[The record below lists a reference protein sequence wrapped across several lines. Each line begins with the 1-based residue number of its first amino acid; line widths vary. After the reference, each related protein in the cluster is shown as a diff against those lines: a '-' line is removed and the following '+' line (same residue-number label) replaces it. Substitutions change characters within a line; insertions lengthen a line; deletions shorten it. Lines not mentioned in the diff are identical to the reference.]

1 MATGLRGTFSDNKRP
16 VITTAPDAL
25 VYINGEL
32 SLPSGAA
39 PGRRVNIQPLVT
51 SISAN
56 GGVEQS
62 PGTAQLSLHIPTH
75 HEEDFFRG
83 GQLILTNMMEVRI
96 YMKGHFLVGGV
107 PRYYP
112 VFWGVVTSVSH
123 SWSGGE
129 RTVELSCQD
138 VLYWWTIQRI
148 VTNASYMGADAPA
161 QGAFNLKG
169 SGVFTN
175 MNPFDTIY
183 SLARHAYGD
192 AVLQEFYLGIK
203 QNTNEPNPVDNKR
216 LMWYWT
222 KQWGRIAFALRMYGP
237 RGDLLQGDLL
247 SSVLSDSNKQ
257 SALFG
262 RVGLARRN
270 RQPQFQFNDEVN
282 LEDVSAFSEVL
293 SRLGSIDLHTSEHQ
307 TKKEIADTVKE
318 SIGYEFFLD
327 MTGEIIFKPPF
338 YNLDVMSNKPV
349 SWIRPVDII
358 NENFAENIPD
368 VTFLEGTGSLIRNLD
383 VGAEEITKPKATYID
398 YRLVQKYGWKPG
410 SYNSEFFGSGLGGD
424 APRNLFYHLVDQ
436 LDKQN
441 SRIHT
446 GSVTIPLRPEL
457 RLGYPIYYED
467 QDAFYY
473 VDNIAHQFSYGG
485 QCTTT
490 LNLMAKRAKFY
501 AAFPYWNG
509 INGSEQEVQ
518 DPDQF
523 GSRSN
528 QEFQPSLGDTADPG
542 DYPNNLYRRPV
553 SAQSGDPVPD
563 RNVILTAVEKE
574 ATDRENVEND
584 TFSAVEGE
592 QTRAESVATDLV
604 SMRSQFRVIG
614 NNDFMYTIDPTRDE
628 TLRYDEQ
635 GRKTSGPLTSL
646 KVERKEVGGENR
658 ILPTFPVSDERGYEV
673 IGGYEY
679 GRTVRLTRNGMDFSR
694 QTNRRASELANL
706 SPERTTTN
714 QTNEDMNDEQFASNA
729 AMSDEDRVAKLDPNN
744 YGRRLLDLRPS
755 GPDSFNFAQDAR
767 NLIKGR
773 TFQEIE
779 RTLPSSTPGDYDFE
793 VGPSDKPFTRNTQVG
808 QWREVFDEVRSQS
821 GVSAEEYPD
830 TYLLAI
836 IHTESNGRT
845 DARRTN
851 DDGRLSQYCGLV
863 QSGVGNSGDLG
874 RENTDFLGNGP
885 NDREVAIDS
894 LNHMIEY
901 TQRYRSRHNHDPD
914 RMAILWKGGG
924 TTLDR
929 FNAAMEESPT
939 TAVGILSAKNGTDVY
954 VARVRLAMSVWSD
967 PNGTVVEEPLPSVE
981 DVNTDGIPPET
992 GDDLEARRAS
1002 NTLFGNALAA
1012 NRDQGINSLPSGIR
1026 PVRDPGLMVH
1036 ITSFLQA
1043 IYAEG
1048 FALEKELERKLRGET
1063 KIPNRNSPVR
1073 PGVQTEQ
1080 DRLVDTSLGRP
1091 EVQDALASGQ
1101 TPSEVFGPGGEW
1113 QQVQEQWGQ
1122 AKSTFRDVADTSGT
1136 DVNGN
1141 VDADVEDDDDDAEED
1156 S

>member
-32 SLPSGAA
+32 SLPSGAS

-75 HEEDFFRG
+75 YEEDFFRA

-148 VTNASYMGADAPA
+148 VTNAAFMGASTPT
-161 QGAFNLKG
+161 QGSFNAKG
-169 SGVFTN
+169 NGVFTN

-192 AVLQEFYLGIK
+192 SVVQEFYLGTK
-203 QNTNEPNPVDNKR
+203 QNRTEPNPVDNQR

-237 RGDLLQGDLL
+237 RGDLLEGGLL
-247 SSVLSDSNKQ
+247 ASVLSEGNKQ
-257 SALFG
+257 SAMFG
-262 RVGLARRN
+262 QMGHARRS
-270 RQPQFQFNDEVN
+270 RQPQFQFNQDVN
-282 LEDVSAFSEVL
+282 LEDISAFSEVA
-293 SRLGSIDLHTSEHQ
+293 SRIAEIDLHTSEHQ

-318 SIGYEFFLD
+318 AIGYEFFLD

-368 VTFLEGTGSLIRNLD
+368 VTFLEGTGSIVRNLD
-383 VGAEEITKPKATYID
+383 VGAGEIIKPKATYVD

-410 SYNSEFFGSGLGGD
+410 TYNSEFFGSGLGGD

-441 SRIHT
+441 ARIHS

-467 QDAFYY
+467 QDVYYY

-485 QCTTT
+485 QCTST

-501 AAFPYWNG
+501 ASFPYWDG
-509 INGSEQEVQ
+509 INGSDQEVH

-523 GSRSN
+523 GARSN
-528 QEFQPSLGDTADPG
+528 QEFQPPLGETADPG
-542 DYPNNLYRRPV
+542 LYPNNLYKRPI

-563 RNVILTAVEKE
+563 RNIVLTAVEKE
-574 ATDRENVEND
+574 LTNREEEDTENE
-584 TFSAVEGE
+584 TFSELEGE
-592 QTRAESVATDLV
+592 ETRAESIATDLV
-604 SMRSQFRVIG
+604 SMRTQFRVMG
-614 NNDFMYTIDPTRDE
+614 DNDFMYSVDLKRDE
-628 TLRYDEQ
+628 VLRYDEQ

-646 KVERKEVGGENR
+646 KIESKAIGGENR

-679 GRTVRLTRNGMDFSR
+679 GRTVRLTKNGIDFSR
-694 QTNRRASELANL
+694 QTNRRAGDLASL

-714 QTNEDMNDEQFASNA
+714 QTNEDLEDEQFASNA
-729 AMSDEDRVAKLDPNN
+729 GMNDEDRVAKLDPNN
-744 YGRRLLDLRPS
+744 YGRRLLDLRPT
-755 GPDSFNFAQDAR
+755 GPESFNYAEEAR
-767 NLIKGR
+767 NAVGDSPIFSESTTPLQR
-773 TFQEIE
+773 TAQI
-779 RTLPSSTPGDYDFE
+779 
-793 VGPSDKPFTRNTQVG
+793 N
-808 QWREVFDEVRSQS
+808 QWRTNGALAEARARV
-821 GVSAEEYPD
+821 GVTEEEYPD
-830 TYLLAI
+830 EVLLAFI
-836 IHTESNGRT
+836 QTESNGRA

-851 DDGRLSQYCGLV
+851 KNGELSQFCGPV
-863 QSGVGNSGDLG
+863 QIGNAAAAEFG
-874 RENTDFLGNGP
+874 RRNTDFLGNGP
-885 NDREVAIDS
+885 NDRRAAVES
-894 LNHMIEY
+894 FEHLLLYQEKFK
-901 TQRYRSRHNHDPD
+901 SRHRGDPD
-914 RMAILWKGGG
+914 RMAILWKGGPG
-924 TTLDR
+924 TLETYNTLVIT
-929 FNAAMEESPT
+929 SPRA
-939 TAVGILSAKNGTDVY
+939 AVGHLAAFHGTDEY
-954 VARVRLAMSVWSD
+954 VRRMRNARSTWAVID
-967 PNGTVVEEPLPSVE
+967 GNVVDQVELPSVE
-981 DVNTDGIPPET
+981 DVNTDGIPPSSVDE
-992 GDDLEARRAS
+992 DDAISAS
-1002 NTLFGNALAA
+1002 NELFGNALEA
-1012 NRDQGINSLPSGIR
+1012 NRNQGINALPSGIR
-1026 PVRDPGLMVH
+1026 PVRDQGLMTH
-1036 ITSFLQA
+1036 ITSFLKA

-1048 FALEKELERKLRGET
+1048 FAQEKELERKLRGET
-1063 KIPNRNSPVR
+1063 KIPDRNSPVV
-1073 PGVQTEQ
+1073 PSAEVQPE
-1080 DRLVDTSLGRP
+1080 RLVDSPLGRE
-1091 EVQDALASGQ
+1091 EVQDALASGS
-1101 TPSEVFGPGGEW
+1101 TPSEVFGEEGEW
-1113 QQVQEQWGQ
+1113 GQVQEKWGHTK
-1122 AKSTFRDVADTSGT
+1122 ARFRDAA
-1136 DVNGN
+1136 
-1141 VDADVEDDDDDAEED
+1141 DADFLEQDDDED
-1156 S
+1156 N